1 MGIAI
6 DTAVEWIGNIAERLL
21 KPETAARVR
30 AMLPDL
36 PPEPA
41 LFNFGH
47 DEEEGPGLFREL
59 HFAEGV
65 TRHVMPESL
74 WREFEA
80 FYRGRQ
86 PLSWWLVTAP
96 AGSGKSR
103 AALEFCRALET
114 GRATL
119 FRAGDFVTV
128 EVEPVAGENYSEWK
142 GGFLDLAETAH
153 EDWEAWRPRRHT
165 LLVLDKLAWS
175 YDACVDDK
183 GDGGEAAHSR
193 YDVAEIIRLLAQ
205 KEARGDF
212 GTFRVRLL
220 FLEREYQETDG
231 ERRPLAWYQA
241 LPAYLSLRHKE
252 TPLPL
257 PPLSPEGLFSIAC
270 DMQEYV
276 RRNHPETLYVVPRD
290 FLEKLGA
297 IDDAQRPLFAM
308 LLAAHTVRDNSEQV
322 TRRQVLDYAL
332 WREYERVLRPV
343 EIEKIPQAMKALLAS
358 TLTRGSVGT
367 CKLDNMHPLW
377 YSGLGAAAE
386 GDASMFRFYPVEPDL
401 LGEYLVLNGVNQD
414 DILGSVSVGDDD
426 LKSLILKAWE
436 TCPADVADFFE
447 CCGQDFSDDP
457 GWIETRFL
465 NDRMAEADPVVKTW
479 YMRTAT
485 NIMTRFG
492 KRRTGVARKVFEHMN
507 RLGGEGAFRNERA
520 GAALALVRAYCE
532 AGLIDEASGI
542 FTGMQSLGDSGE
554 VRIRAVEAS
563 ACLIEW
569 LSKAGELERARV
581 LYEGWLACE
590 NDAGLQ
596 LARAQAL
603 VGLISGYGKAGEFP
617 EARQLLGSLAA
628 CGYSEPL
635 LAQFAKAAINL
646 VVLYARAGHLPEAC
660 EMFNSLGP
668 LGDSPA
674 VLDARIKAFKFLEF
688 FTAGAAKSSGKQ
700 GQPPAAAA

>member
-6 DTAVEWIGNIAERLL
+6 ETAAEWIGNIAERLL
-21 KPETAARVR
+21 RPETAASVR

-41 LFNFGH
+41 LFNFSH
-47 DEEEGPGLFREL
+47 DKEEGPGLFREL

-80 FYRGRQ
+80 FYRGPQ
-86 PLSWWLVTAP
+86 SLSWWLITGP

-114 GRATL
+114 GRVTL

-142 GGFLDLAETAH
+142 GGFLDLAETAY

-165 LLVLDKLAWS
+165 LLALDKLAWS
-175 YDACVDDK
+175 YDACIDDK
-183 GDGGEAAHSR
+183 NSGPEAAHSR

-205 KEARGDF
+205 KEAKGDF

-220 FLEREYQETDG
+220 FLEREYQETNG
-231 ERRPLAWYQA
+231 ERQPLAWYRA

-252 TPLPL
+252 APLPL

-276 RRNHPETLYVVPRD
+276 RRNYPETLYVVPRD
-290 FLEKLGA
+290 FLGKLRA

-308 LLAAHTVRDNSEQV
+308 LLAAHTAEDNSEKV

-332 WREYERVLRPV
+332 WHEYERVLKPV
-343 EIEKIPQAMKALLAS
+343 EIENIPQAMRALLAS

-367 CKLDNMHPLW
+367 CKPDDMHPLW
-377 YSGLGAAAE
+377 YSGLGAASA

-414 DILGSVSVGDDD
+414 DILGSVSVVDDD
-426 LKSLILKAWE
+426 VKSLILKAWE

-465 NDRMAEADPVVKTW
+465 NERLADADPVVKTW

-492 KRRTGVARKVFEHMN
+492 KKRTGVARKVFEHMN
-507 RLGGEGAFRNERA
+507 QFGEEGAFRNERA
-520 GAALALVRAYCE
+520 AAALALVRAYCE

-542 FTGMQSLGDSGE
+542 FTDMQSLGDSGE
-554 VRIRAVEAS
+554 ARSRATEAS

-590 NDAGLQ
+590 NDADLQ

-635 LAQFAKAAINL
+635 LAQFAKAATNL
-646 VVLYARAGHLPEAC
+646 IVLYARAGHLPEAC
-660 EMFNSLGP
+660 EMFNSLGS

-674 VLDARIKAFKFLEF
+674 VLDARVKAFKFLEF
-688 FTAGAAKSSGKQ
+688 FTAGTAKTGGKQ
-700 GQPPAAAA
+700 GRSPAAAA